1 MNTKLM
7 LTCVLSAL
15 ATGAFADESGLRAC
29 LSNPERGFRFEQKV
43 GLEDGEKQGKSNRS
57 AWRFAEC
64 AADGVTV
71 AQAYCYLNKYCDA
84 PIPQAK
90 LDALQADFDRARKE
104 GVKFLLR
111 FAYETDMSC
120 QKGPTLQRILS
131 HIIELRGIVQRNAD
145 VIYALQIG
153 WVGAWGEFHSSRSG
167 IEYDKEA
174 SAKVVKYTMDYMLPA
189 NRSTMLR
196 TMQLREN
203 TLSELGIGGERIGLF
218 NDATLADFFD
228 SGTFMGDRNKLMK
241 MAWDEI
247 LGTKF
252 SVPGNPQ
259 FDLLCKV
266 GSHLPVDGELFW
278 NGNVDVAHQNGI
290 AALIRL
296 RRHHYTTL
304 SLVHGNSRFDMN
316 AGIGP
321 IDQWQK
327 TPVTGELLAS
337 YGIPFDA
344 AYFAGVPYRT
354 AYEYIRD
361 HLGYRLVA
369 KDCHRV
375 GDKVRVTLH
384 NHGFAAPVNPRK
396 AYFAVVSSGGEVTE
410 IRTDFDCRKLEPE
423 QDAVIE
429 AVVPA
434 LKDGERLALWL
445 PDESESIRLRPEY
458 AIRLAGGATD
468 ETVGAYRLNVLALDR

>member
-1 MNTKLM
+1 MGMIAIT
-7 LTCVLSAL
+7 AL
-15 ATGAFADESGLRAC
+15 AALCGLA
-29 LSNPERGFRFEQKV
+29 NPERGFRFEQKV
-43 GLEDGEKQGKSNRS
+43 GLEDGEKQSRSNRS
-57 AWRFAEC
+57 AWKFKDCAE
-64 AADGVTV
+64 DGVTV
-71 AQAYCYLNKYCDA
+71 TQAYCYLNKYCDA

-120 QKGPTLQRILS
+120 LKGPTLQRILS

-203 TLSELGIGGERIGLF
+203 TLLELGIGGERIGLF

-259 FDLLCKV
+259 FDLLCEV
-266 GSHLPVDGELFW
+266 GAQLPVDGELFW
-278 NGNVDVAHQNGI
+278 NGHVDVAHQNGI

-304 SLVHGNSRFDMN
+304 GLVHGNSRLDMN
-316 AGIGP
+316 AGLGP

-327 TPVTGELLAS
+327 TPVTGELLES
-337 YGIPFDA
+337 YGIPYDA
-344 AYFAGVPYRT
+344 AYFAGVPFRT

-369 KDCHRV
+369 KSCTVAD
-375 GDKVRVTLH
+375 GKARVTLH
-384 NHGFAAPVNPRK
+384 NYGFAAPINPRK
-396 AYFAVVSSGGEVTE
+396 AYFAVVSAGGRVAEIPTE
-410 IRTDFDCRKLEPE
+410 TDCRVFNPDE
-423 QDAVIE
+423 DAVVE
-429 AVVPA
+429 ASVPTLA
-434 LKDGERLALWL
+434 AGERLALWL
-445 PDESESIRLRPEY
+445 PDEMESIRLRPEY
-458 AIRLAGGATD
+458 AIRLADGAKAEDIGGH
-468 ETVGAYRLNVLALDR
+468 RLNVLLVD

>member
-1 MNTKLM
+1 MNM
-7 LTCVLSAL
+7 IAIV
-15 ATGAFADESGLRAC
+15 AFATLCGLA
-29 LSNPERGFRFEQKV
+29 NPERGFRFEQKV

-120 QKGPTLQRILS
+120 TKGPTLQRILS
-131 HIIELRGIVQRNAD
+131 HIVELRGIVQRNAD

-266 GSHLPVDGELFW
+266 GARLPVDGELFW
-278 NGNVDVAHQNGI
+278 NGHVDVAHQNGI

-344 AYFAGVPYRT
+344 AYFAGVPYRS

-369 KDCHRV
+369 KNCRRV

-396 AYFAVVSSGGEVTE
+396 AYFAVVSSGGEVKE
-410 IRTDFDCRKLEPE
+410 IPTDFDCRKLEPE
-423 QDAVIE
+423 QDTVIE
-429 AVVPA
+429 ASVPT
-434 LKDGERLALWL
+434 LKDGERVALWL

-458 AIRLAGGATD
+458 AIRLAGGAAD
-468 ETVGAYRLNVLALDR
+468 ETVGGYRLNMLTVDR